1 MKIIHRFG
9 YYLGGFSIG
18 LVLLAFFLRGKKTS
32 CDYGP
37 NARVI
42 KNISIKKKSYSD
54 EALAFMAK
62 NQLDTTNVSNLIHIG
77 SVNFSDSNT
86 TPKDCKIYA
95 IETSLHDEDLFM
107 SIENCETQ
115 ATILSFSK
123 E

>member
-9 YYLGGFSIG
+9 YYFGGFSIG

-37 NARVI
+37 DARVI

-54 EALAFMAK
+54 EALAFMTAHE
-62 NQLDTTNVSNLIHIG
+62 LDTTQVANLIHIG
-77 SVNFSDSNT
+77 DINFSDSDTNSGN
-86 TPKDCKIYA
+86 CKTYA
-95 IETSLHDEDLFM
+95 IETTLNDEDLFM
-107 SIENCETQ
+107 RVKNCETQ
-115 ATILSFSK
+115 ATILSFTT